1 MKTRYKI
8 TQEKDGLYKIQ
19 KWLGDDCTGEMD
31 KQDLDELLGYQLH
44 AQQLTLKTQ
53 RKINSLLDASIAS
66 NK

>member
-1 MKTRYKI
+1 MKTKYRI
-8 TQEKDGLYKIQ
+8 TEKDGLYKIE